1 MLDGM
6 TDRRTSPKGRGV
18 KEMRARFI
26 GVLLAGAVVGVSL
39 MPAVGLGAT
48 AKAKS
53 TTSILSC
60 CSKSSGGKY
69 QVIAVLQPE
78 HADAKMR
85 FNVYKRQSGT
95 FVKYASVLVPAQSS
109 GDGSTVFAG
118 SLKPA
123 SKALCKI
130 TAKFEGDDDHN
141 ASSDSIKFNC
151 KTGQPA

>member
-1 MLDGM
+1 
-6 TDRRTSPKGRGV
+6 
-18 KEMRARFI
+18 MRARFI

-69 QVIAVLQPE
+69 MVVAMLQPE

-85 FNVYKRQSGT
+85 FTVYKRQSGT
-95 FVKYASVLVPAQSS
+95 FVKYASVLVPPMSS
-109 GDGSTVFAG
+109 GDGSTLFSGA
-118 SLKPA
+118 LKSA
-123 SKALCKI
+123 NKALCKI
-130 TAKFEGDDDHN
+130 TARFEGDDDHN
-141 ASSDSIKFNC
+141 ASSNSMKFDC